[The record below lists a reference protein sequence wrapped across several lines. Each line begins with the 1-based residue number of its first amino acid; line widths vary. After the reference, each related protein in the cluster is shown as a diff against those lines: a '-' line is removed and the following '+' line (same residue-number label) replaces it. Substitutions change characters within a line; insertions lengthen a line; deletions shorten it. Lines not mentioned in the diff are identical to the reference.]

1 MYLEELSK
9 NNASNSEGHNV
20 TINILIE
27 FWGKITPCILQL
39 VSYSKAVSLKSLE
52 NEKEIVMNLL
62 NYILNLCKFIH
73 SFLIHSS
80 TKKDNKRIFYM
91 FPVVRDAQLAFSEF
105 TGGFAR
111 MWLDPIK

>member
-39 VSYSKAVSLKSLE
+39 VSYSKAVSSISRKRKRNHNKFIKLY
-52 NEKEIVMNLL
+52 NL
-62 NYILNLCKFIH
+62 LNLCK
-73 SFLIHSS
+73 LIQVR
-80 TKKDNKRIFYM
+80 KKIKRIFYT
-91 FPVVRDAQLAFSEF
+91 FPVVRDA
-105 TGGFAR
+105 
-111 MWLDPIK
+111 